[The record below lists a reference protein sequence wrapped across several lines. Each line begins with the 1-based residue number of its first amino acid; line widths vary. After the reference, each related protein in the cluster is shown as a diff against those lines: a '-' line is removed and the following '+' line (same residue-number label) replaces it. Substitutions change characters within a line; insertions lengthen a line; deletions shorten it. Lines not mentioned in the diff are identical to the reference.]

1 MISPTLYSISY
12 YIIQEIIYLLALC
25 PIDFSIPVVKF
36 AFPYLMLI
44 FLPLLCLFQDIQL
57 H

>member
-36 AFPYLMLI
+36 AFLI
-44 FLPLLCLFQDIQL
+44 
-57 H
+57 